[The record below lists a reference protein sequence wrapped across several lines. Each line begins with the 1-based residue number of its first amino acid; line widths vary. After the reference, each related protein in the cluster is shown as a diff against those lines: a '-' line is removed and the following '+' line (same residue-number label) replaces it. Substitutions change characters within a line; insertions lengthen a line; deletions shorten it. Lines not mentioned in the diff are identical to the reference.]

1 MTTERR
7 SRAELEEVLGRHHPQ
22 EVYELL
28 CTLVDRHAKNG
39 LFRVMDYDSAKAY
52 HNPKVVNLG
61 PTSPTGTNAA
71 LRPFGPAVHPGFEVI
86 LQAWQEHPDSLAFI
100 AGEMGQRGRNFT
112 LITNHGKI
120 FDIALVLGALRIAID
135 SRLSSDTFTQQTAT
149 IVSGGIRTL
158 EVVLDLSGQTV
169 VLSAIEILQMF
180 TRVLTSFPT
189 TPSRKNVK
197 FDLDLVSA
205 TNELVRLELDE
216 ICVSGGQMI
225 AMAPSASEDR
235 IFSDATHMQPL
246 MDGTI
251 ALMMDTW
258 VLPVAVTLE
267 GSEKPACTVLEPR
280 WITTAEDCHT
290 VMESIALQC
299 YRQSLVEH
307 VYHRNPSLYQ
317 RALSRYGRRYYR
329 S

>member
-1 MTTERR
+1 MTKWRT
-7 SRAELEEVLGRHHPQ
+7 RAELESLLGRYQPQ
-22 EVYELL
+22 EVYDLL

-39 LFRVMDYDSAKAY
+39 LFRVMGYDSAKPY
-52 HNPKVVNLG
+52 HNPTVAVLEPTH
-61 PTSPTGTNAA
+61 PTSTNATIQ
-71 LRPFGPAVHPGFEVI
+71 PFGPAVHPGFEVI
-86 LQAWQEHPDSLAFI
+86 LQAWQDHPDLLAFI
-100 AGEMGQRGRNFT
+100 AGEMSQHGRNFT

-120 FDIALVLGALRIAID
+120 FDIALVLGGLRITLD
-135 SRLSSDTFTQQTAT
+135 SRLSPEIFTQQTST

-158 EVVLDLSGQTV
+158 EVSLDLLGQSV
-169 VLSAIEILQMF
+169 VLPAIDILQMF

-189 TPSRKNVK
+189 TPTRKNVK
-197 FDLDLVSA
+197 FDPGLVSA

-216 ICVSGGQMI
+216 IRAVGGQMI

-251 ALMMDTW
+251 SLMLDSW
-258 VLPVAVTLE
+258 VLPAAVTLD
-267 GSEKPACTVLEPR
+267 GSEKPACTVLEPK
-280 WITTAEDCHT
+280 WITSAEDCHA
-290 VMESIALQC
+290 VMEVIALQC

-307 VYHRNPSLYQ
+307 IYHRNPSLYQ
-317 RALSRYGRRYYR
+317 RALGKYGRLYYR